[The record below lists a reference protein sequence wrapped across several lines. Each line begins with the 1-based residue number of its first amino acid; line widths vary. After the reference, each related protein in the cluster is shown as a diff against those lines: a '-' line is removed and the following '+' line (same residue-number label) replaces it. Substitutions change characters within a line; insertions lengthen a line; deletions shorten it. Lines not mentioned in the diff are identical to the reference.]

1 MKSKQLKK
9 TKKIKYKK
17 RKTIRKKQK
26 GRGSTSSKLN
36 MSNDYSSNPVL
47 PQVEKN
53 KSKIDAPNIDAIVA
67 EHVNNNPNEFSTFA
81 AELKD
86 EITFLP
92 TKIVS
97 NVTNNKKLMPYKKQY
112 PELYKLA
119 EKNNQSNKKFLRV
132 GKQKIEIPDSFDIL
146 DSKSKEQPPNF
157 GGKNKKGK

>member
-17 RKTIRKKQK
+17 RKTLRKKQK
-26 GRGSTSSKLN
+26 GRGSTPSKLN

-47 PQVEKN
+47 PQVEEN
-53 KSKIDAPNIDAIVA
+53 KSNIDAIVEKHA
-67 EHVNNNPNEFSTFA
+67 KDNVNEFSTFA
-81 AELKD
+81 TELKD

-92 TKIVS
+92 SKIVS
-97 NVTNNKKLMPYKKQY
+97 NVTNNTKLMPYKKQY
-112 PELYKLA
+112 PGLYKLA
-119 EKNNQSNKKFLRV
+119 EQNNQSNTKFLRV

-157 GGKNKKGK
+157 GGKKKKGK

>member
-47 PQVEKN
+47 PQVEEN
-53 KSKIDAPNIDAIVA
+53 KSNIDAIVEKHA
-67 EHVNNNPNEFSTFA
+67 KDNVNEFSTFA
-81 AELKD
+81 TELKD

-92 TKIVS
+92 SKIVS
-97 NVTNNKKLMPYKKQY
+97 NVTNNTKLMPYKKQY
-112 PELYKLA
+112 PGLYKLA
-119 EKNNQSNKKFLRV
+119 EQNNQSNTKFLRV

-146 DSKSKEQPPNF
+146 DSNSKEQPPNF
-157 GGKNKKGK
+157 GGKKKKGK